1 MRRRGT
7 ARGVAIT
14 AMLMVGAC
22 AAMAACAC
30 VAHAGPCGGRDTD
43 PSFWRAI
50 KDSGFVVPRGRDAD
64 GLAESLLPCLG
75 SPDPE
80 WRDRI
85 AYEILTAWLRGGR
98 ISAPTMRGM
107 ARTLAGNLTAGI
119 GEPNGDRLYLRSF
132 SALVLSELVRQDT
145 RARFL
150 DDDEYARLLAA
161 GLAYLP
167 AERDLRGYD
176 SEHGYLHGVAHG
188 SDLLWRLAWSRR
200 TDPDGLRRILA
211 AVATKVAPAG
221 EHAYVHGES
230 DRLARVVAYAVARD
244 TLAVKSV
251 GAWVESL
258 VQPAPMKSW
267 DDAFASAAGLARL
280 HNTKQF
286 LRALRDQLTIG
297 ESPKGTVELL
307 PVLHAG
313 LTALNRF

>member
-1 MRRRGT
+1 VT
-7 ARGVAIT
+7 LLAAL
-14 AMLMVGAC
+14 AGAAS
-22 AAMAACAC
+22 AA
-30 VAHAGPCGGRDTD
+30 PCGGRDAD

-50 KDSGFVVPRGRDAD
+50 KDGGFAVPAGRRAD
-64 GLAESLLPCLG
+64 DLADSLLGCLG

-98 ISAPTMRGM
+98 VSAPAMKRM
-107 ARTLAGNLTAGI
+107 ARSLEANLAAGL
-119 GEPNGDRLYLRSF
+119 GEASGDRVYLRSF
-132 SALVLSELVRQDT
+132 SALILSELVRQDS
-145 RARFL
+145 RERYL
-150 DDDEYARLLAA
+150 DDAEYARLLAA

-167 AERDLRGYD
+167 GERDLRGYD
-176 SEHGYLHGVAHG
+176 PEHGFVHGVAHG

-211 AVATKVAPAG
+211 AVGTKVAPAG

-244 TLAVKSV
+244 TLDVSAI
-251 GAWVESL
+251 GAWVES
-258 VQPAPMKSW
+258 VAQPAPMTSW
-267 DDAFASAAGLARL
+267 DEAFASTAGLARL

-297 ESPKGTVELL
+297 ESPKGADVLL
-307 PVLHAG
+307 PILHAG
-313 LTALNRF
+313 LTTLNRF